1 MTDKDIIDLITEVW
15 KIFNIISISRYG
27 NNVALNFSA
36 RKINKII
43 KNNNFDIVDLTGKK
57 FDAGMSVDIIDK
69 EVISNNDNFIIKEMI
84 EPIILKNEKVI
95 KYGKVIISDDI

>member
-1 MTDKDIIDLITEVW
+1 
-15 KIFNIISISRYG
+15 
-27 NNVALNFSA
+27 
-36 RKINKII
+36 
-43 KNNNFDIVDLTGKK
+43 
-57 FDAGMSVDIIDK
+57 MSVDIIDK